1 MVNENFCLYESNINE
16 IHRLIGVDYAGKLF
30 TGEIKNQPSG
40 LIAMNTYFRYTIMG
54 RMGEGIKANEVLL
67 SLHVSDLKICDL
79 WSLDSL
85 GIKEPSISQSKSE
98 IEEAVK
104 DHFVRSLRRDDEG
117 RYQVSLPSLEVHP

>member
-1 MVNENFCLYESNINE
+1 MDYNGEN
-16 IHRLIGVDYAGKLF
+16 
-30 TGEIKNQPSG
+30 
-40 LIAMNTYFRYTIMG
+40 
-54 RMGEGIKANEVLL
+54 GEGCSASEVLL
-67 SLHVSDLKICDL
+67 SLHISDLKICDL

-117 RYQVSLPSLEVHP
+117 RYQVSLPWLEVHPELSDNRNIAERRLKL